1 MDISEGWEFSLGS
14 IFGKY
19 GDYMEVEF
27 SMQKVDRFATFEPG
41 PNKFQIEQG
50 ALNETDVGL
59 YKISA
64 IAKFQ
69 NETHTE
75 HFADSFYLT
84 IRDDTPIIVVPPARE
99 NDLINIADITLDDAY
114 VVPDDW
120 DKYDQLDLPRIV
132 EVVENTDLEEFNKE

>member
-1 MDISEGWEFSLGS
+1 
-14 IFGKY
+14 
-19 GDYMEVEF
+19 MEVEF
-27 SMQKVDRFATFEPG
+27 SMEKVEKFATFEPG
-41 PNKFQIEQG
+41 PNKFQIEPG
-50 ALNETDVGL
+50 ALTASDVGL

-84 IRDDTPIIVVPPARE
+84 IRDDTPIIVEPPARE
-99 NDLINIADITLDDAY
+99 NDLINIADIILDDAY

-120 DKYDQLDLPRIV
+120 DQLDLPRIV
-132 EVVENTDLEEFNKE
+132 EVVESTDLEEFNKE